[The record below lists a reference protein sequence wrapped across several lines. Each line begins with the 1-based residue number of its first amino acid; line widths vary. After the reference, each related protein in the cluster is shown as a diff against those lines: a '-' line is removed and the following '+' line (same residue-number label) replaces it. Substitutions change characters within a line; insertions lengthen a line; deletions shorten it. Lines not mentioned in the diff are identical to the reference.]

1 MEQTSQVNKISEML
15 QAIST
20 NKKVDM
26 DFIDYIEESAYGY
39 KESEIKP
46 LLGQNPDY
54 IMKNL
59 LKHKPEEEGG
69 LVAIYGFYYQMLVF
83 IDYMVEA
90 IQGKWSFLSLEY
102 HDDIIAGNEDQEVVR
117 FIQVKTSSRPTI
129 SISDSNV
136 HIYSRAKSNID
147 GPSKGKIRNNSWL
160 DKVIDNATYVKDLDL
175 VMEFDLVTDYSLYS
189 SSKIN
194 IDIYNENSRGKII
207 EDDDPLYERLI
218 SSCFDKEGKEIDYN
232 EKYGKG
238 LKELLG
244 NVCFDKK
251 PKIPEYI
258 KCLCTSLSETL
269 GNGIRIDRSDIN
281 WLVGELLSK
290 CSYRES
296 GPILFLNRD
305 NIEEYRQALKTKAV
319 ANARTT
325 VYKVDAEELLNR
337 CFTNILNKI
346 TDCETKKELEIQME
360 KYKYVILSKVNETNT
375 LQSIINRFIDGER
388 PRFGDDEKDYSEDLS
403 IFIRTS
409 LLLFL
414 IHEKFLISEKFETL
428 LVKETL
434 SSSNEKLNIGFLN
447 LGLELELDEGIELLT
462 SIISKASEEEQIE
475 MLMKNSSLYTV
486 FHGDSITE
494 NEPIIVEI
502 DISNQPKVQRL
513 EKGFKSNDVGPVI
526 TIVPDRPLKDL
537 YPQIRRSQNI
547 NAFKEKVE
555 ETWTSLKGV

>member
-26 DFIDYIEESAYGY
+26 NFIDHIEESAYRY

-46 LLGQNPDY
+46 LLGQNPEY
-54 IMKNL
+54 IMENL

-102 HDDIIAGNEDQEVVR
+102 HDDIIAGNEEQEVVR
-117 FIQVKTSSRPTI
+117 FIQVKTSSKPTI

-136 HIYSRAKSNID
+136 HIYSRTKSNIE

-175 VMEFDLVTDYSLYS
+175 VMEFDLVTDYSIYS

-218 SSCFDKEGKEIDYN
+218 SSCFDKEGNEIDYN
-232 EKYGKG
+232 EKYGKS

-269 GNGIRIDRSDIN
+269 GNGIRIDKSDIN

-296 GPILFLNRD
+296 GPILFLSRD
-305 NIEEYRQALKTKAV
+305 NIEEYRQALRTKAV

-337 CFTNILNKI
+337 CFSNILNKI
-346 TDCETKKELEIQME
+346 TNCETKQELEVQME
-360 KYKYVILSKVNETNT
+360 KYKYVILSKVTETNT

-428 LVKETL
+428 LVKEAL

-447 LGLELELDEGIELLT
+447 LGLELELEEGIELLT

-475 MLMKNSSLYTV
+475 MLMKSSSLYTV

-494 NEPIIVEI
+494 SEPIIVEI

-513 EKGFKSNDVGPVI
+513 EKGLKSNDVGPVI

-555 ETWTSLKGV
+555 EKWTSLKGV